1 MAQVSPRSSPA
12 PPPRTPPAHLPRTLA
27 RTLPRTP
34 TPHRPPNHP
43 QYLAAIV
50 ATAHDSLEDVIAET
64 DVLYVTRVQK
74 ERFSDPEEY
83 EALKLRYV
91 VAPESLADGN
101 AKDSLVIMHP
111 LPRVGEID
119 PRVDEDPRAAYFRQ
133 MENGMFVRMAL
144 IALVM
149 GGEL

>member
-1 MAQVSPRSSPA
+1 M
-12 PPPRTPPAHLPRTLA
+12 
-27 RTLPRTP
+27 
-34 TPHRPPNHP
+34 
-43 QYLAAIV
+43 

-91 VAPESLADGN
+91 VTPESLAEGN